1 MTREKIGA
9 GADDVNGLLTIMGD
23 ISGQELPGQPDS
35 GEGAPRARQ
44 KPEIRMSGP
53 QRSNTV
59 DRVEVEIEV
68 VIGRTR
74 MPIHH
79 LLRMGRGAVIELD
92 SNENDEVEILANGF
106 PVARGQVIVQG
117 KRIQV
122 EVTSLIRR
130 PEVERAIANAAAQ
143 AAMASADAQEP
154 GEGPGEGPFYG
165 EVTPE

>member
-1 MTREKIGA
+1 MTREKSG
-9 GADDVNGLLTIMGD
+9 GEADDVNGLLTIIGD

-35 GEGAPRARQ
+35 GERAGKPLR
-44 KPEIRMSGP
+44 KPEIRMSGL

-143 AAMASADAQEP
+143 AAMSTAAEADVEAGAGAFTVENS
-154 GEGPGEGPFYG
+154 
-165 EVTPE
+165 PE

>member
-1 MTREKIGA
+1 
-9 GADDVNGLLTIMGD
+9 
-23 ISGQELPGQPDS
+23 
-35 GEGAPRARQ
+35 
-44 KPEIRMSGP
+44 MSGP

-74 MPIHH
+74 MPVHH

-117 KRIQV
+117 KRIEV

-130 PEVERAIANAAAQ
+130 PEVERAISNAAAQ
-143 AAMASADAQEP
+143 AAMAKEAEEAMEEAAASP
-154 GEGPGEGPFYG
+154 MGEG
-165 EVTPE
+165 

>member
-1 MTREKIGA
+1 
-9 GADDVNGLLTIMGD
+9 
-23 ISGQELPGQPDS
+23 
-35 GEGAPRARQ
+35 
-44 KPEIRMSGP
+44 MSGIE
-53 QRSNTV
+53 RFNTV
-59 DRVEVEIEV
+59 DKVEVEIAV

-92 SNENDEVEILANGF
+92 ANENDEVEILANDF

-130 PEVERAIANAAAQ
+130 PEVETALSLAAAR
-143 AAMASADAQEP
+143 AALAGADEALVEDSD
-154 GEGPGEGPFYG
+154 GMLR
-165 EVTPE
+165 

>member
-1 MTREKIGA
+1 MARENSGEE
-9 GADDVNGLLTIMGD
+9 ADDVNGLLTIMGD

-35 GEGAPRARQ
+35 GEGAAKPPRMSE
-44 KPEIRMSGP
+44 KRMSGP

-74 MPIHH
+74 MPVHH

-117 KRIQV
+117 KRIEV

-130 PEVERAIANAAAQ
+130 PEVERAISNAAAQ
-143 AAMASADAQEP
+143 AAMAKEAEEAMEEAAASP
-154 GEGPGEGPFYG
+154 MGEG
-165 EVTPE
+165 